1 MFNFLKS
8 KPILKE
14 LIPKGFIDIHSHI
27 LPGIDDGAKNV
38 KESLKLVMQMREL
51 GFSKL
56 IATPHTYPGLFN
68 NTSKTIK
75 DSYLQLKKKSKYVEN
90 VFYAS
95 EYMVDLSLVK
105 KAEEKSLLTLKKNY
119 VLIEMSYFSAVNNLY
134 EIIFQLR
141 MNDYIPILAHP
152 ERYVFLHNNKE
163 ITKIKNA
170 GCKLQVNLLSSIGYY
185 GVEVS
190 KQTDYLLTNNLV
202 DFVGSDIHNQSHI
215 SAFSKKI
222 IIKNIRK
229 LTEVIEKNIEFN

>member
-38 KESLKLVMQMREL
+38 KESLKLVKQMREL

-75 DSYLQLKKKSKYVEN
+75 DSYLQLKKKSNYVEN

-152 ERYVFLHNNKE
+152 
-163 ITKIKNA
+163 
-170 GCKLQVNLLSSIGYY
+170 
-185 GVEVS
+185 
-190 KQTDYLLTNNLV
+190 
-202 DFVGSDIHNQSHI
+202 
-215 SAFSKKI
+215 
-222 IIKNIRK
+222 
-229 LTEVIEKNIEFN
+229 